1 MSSAS
6 TAWRKALAPSLIV
19 LLALLGSGYIWW
31 QFAASKDEVE
41 QQTRQAATLRAA
53 QLADAIEGQASAL
66 LGAMDLGLQQVRA
79 AWLRNPAETPPI
91 VRTALGT
98 LPAGLVSHL
107 SIVDAK
113 GYTVYSSRDGQTRT
127 YVGDRPHF
135 AAQQSGADRLLVG
148 KPVQAQQGQGW
159 HFIVNRPLLRDGRF
173 AGTVN
178 ISVRSDAMAALLGRV
193 QLSDRDLVTLLYAD
207 GAFLARSLDN
217 TAAMGKAVAA
227 DRPFLAADAPELGHF
242 YMPGTLDQV
251 GRIFAWSRLPEA
263 GLIAIVGLDE
273 GALLAP
279 LKAERRADQRLTTLT
294 SALLVLASL
303 LLAGF
308 YARMQR
314 QDRQLRE
321 DNLRRRHIEA
331 KLAQSHAQLEQ
342 RVAER
347 TAEVQQQLQRIEA
360 LLNTMQDGFFSA
372 DTSARIRHV
381 NPAYCALLGFGAAE
395 LLAMSIPDIEA
406 NENPEATAAHIRKVL
421 VSGHDRFET
430 RHGRKDGSVVDVE
443 VSVSL
448 VTIAGD
454 PMFYA
459 FVRDITSRKAGERAL
474 RQARDDAERANAAK
488 SDFLSRMSH
497 ELRTPLNAI
506 LGFAQMLQVPD
517 AHPLS
522 AQQAENVDEIR
533 KGGKHLLALVN
544 EVLDL
549 ARIESGH
556 IELSLE
562 PVPLA
567 LLADDCL
574 ALLRPLAQ
582 ARGIAM
588 VTELDPAQAV
598 RGDHTRVKQVLL
610 NLLANAI
617 KYNREGGSI
626 RLAAVVDGERLR
638 VEVHDS
644 GRGIASDQL
653 AILFKPFQRLESSLD
668 GIEGVGIGLA
678 LVKRLVE
685 AMGGEV
691 GVQSTVGV
699 GSRFWFT
706 LPAVDLPLA
715 HVLPPAQAGAGVTG
729 AVRHTLLCIEDN
741 PANLKLFRKLV
752 GTRSDLDMIDATSA
766 ERGLALAFARPPD
779 LILLDINLP
788 GMEGYAM
795 LAQLKAHPV
804 TASIPVI
811 AVTANAMPRDIERG
825 RLAGFSE
832 YLTKPIDVS
841 RFFEVLDA
849 YLNGNKE
856 SQV

>member
-6 TAWRKALAPSLIV
+6 TTLRQALAPTLIV
-19 LLALLGSGYIWW
+19 LLALLASGYTWW

-41 QQTRQAATLRAA
+41 RQTREAATLRAA
-53 QLADAIEGQASAL
+53 QLADAIEGQVSAL

-79 AWLRNPAETPPI
+79 AWLRNPAEAPPI
-91 VRTALGT
+91 VRTALDT

-107 SIVDAK
+107 SIVDAE
-113 GYTVYSSRDGQTRT
+113 GYIVYSSLAGDKRI

-135 AAQQSGADRLLVG
+135 VAQQSGADRLLIG
-148 KPVQAQQGQGW
+148 KPVQARQGQGW
-159 HFIVNRPLLRDGRF
+159 HFIVNRPLLREGRF
-173 AGTVN
+173 AGVVSF
-178 ISVRSDAMAALLGRV
+178 SVRTDAMAALLGRV

-251 GRIFAWSRLPEA
+251 GRIFAWSRLTEV
-263 GLIAIVGLDE
+263 GLITIVGLDE
-273 GALLAP
+273 EALLAP
-279 LKAERRADQRLTTLT
+279 LKAERRADQRLTALM
-294 SALLVLASL
+294 SALLVLAGL

-314 QDRQLRE
+314 QGRQLRE
-321 DNLRRRHIEA
+321 DNLRRQQIEA
-331 KLAQSHAQLEQ
+331 ELAQSHAQLEQ

-347 TAEVQQQLQRIEA
+347 TFEVQQQLQRIEA
-360 LLNTMQDGFFSA
+360 LLNTMQDGFFAA
-372 DTSARIRHV
+372 DITARIRHV
-381 NPAYCALLGFGAAE
+381 NPAYCTLLGFGEAE
-395 LLAMSIPDIEA
+395 LLAMSIPDVEA
-406 NENPEATAAHIRKVL
+406 NENPEETAAHIRKVL
-421 VSGHDRFET
+421 ASGHDRFET

-506 LGFAQMLQVPD
+506 LGFAQMLQLPGNQ
-517 AHPLS
+517 PLS
-522 AQQAENVDEIR
+522 VQQAESVDEIR
-533 KGGKHLLALVN
+533 KGGEHLLDLVN

-556 IELSLE
+556 IELSLG

-567 LLADDCL
+567 PLVDDCL

-588 VTELDPAQAV
+588 VTELEPAQALL
-598 RGDHTRVKQVLL
+598 GDYTRIKQVLL
-610 NLLANAI
+610 NLLSNAI
-617 KYNREGGSI
+617 KFNREGGSI

-644 GRGIASDQL
+644 GRGIASDKL
-653 AILFKPFQRLESSLD
+653 AMLFKPFQRLESSFD

-685 AMGGEV
+685 AMEGEV
-691 GVQSTVGV
+691 GVHSAVGV

-706 LPAVDLPLA
+706 LPAANLPMA
-715 HVLPPAQAGAGVTG
+715 HVLPAGAGATG

-741 PANLKLFRKLV
+741 PANLKLLRKLV
-752 GTRSDLDMIDATSA
+752 GKRPDLDMIDAMNA

-788 GMEGYAM
+788 GMDGYAV
-795 LAQLKAHPV
+795 LAQLKAHPA

-825 RLAGFSE
+825 RLAGFSG

-841 RFFEVLDA
+841 RFFEVLDE

-856 SQV
+856 QPV